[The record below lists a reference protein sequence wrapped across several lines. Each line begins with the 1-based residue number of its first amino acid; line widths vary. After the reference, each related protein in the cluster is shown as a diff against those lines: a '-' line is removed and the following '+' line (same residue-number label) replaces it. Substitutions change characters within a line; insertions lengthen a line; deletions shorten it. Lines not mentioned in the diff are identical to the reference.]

1 MPQKIFQKILL
12 LICVCF
18 LAACGVQE
26 TETITPETH
35 ETPALPDTYSASIEE
50 EKKVQLA
57 IERRKEQTQIR
68 KGDYMMTKNNPRAAL
83 EYYLPI
89 LAKLP
94 DDIVL
99 YQKIAKA
106 YYGLK
111 DWKNAYAYF
120 VRVPIS
126 ELTEEEISDMIL
138 SLFYSENAYD
148 RTTELQKFAFT
159 EHQREYYEIMSSCYF
174 GIETCADKLWNYQW
188 SEPRLLELQKIVKD
202 SYKVTPDQQYRN
214 LLIAQK
220 LYEQKMF
227 RIVGMITSEILANNP
242 NYHEA
247 KKMRAFSLY
256 ELGKYADARDLMLS
270 YFQDNSDDIEVI
282 IRLGETYTFLWDYKT
297 ANLYLNNAIM
307 AGYTPKTIL
316 ERRLAYN
323 YAKLGDTE
331 WMTKVLSY
339 LLQEEN
345 VTEDDFAVAISLAI
359 EKNDYNRAYSWA
371 YAGIKKFPNSK
382 ILAPLYIQSLRLAN
396 KKTDA
401 LVYISGLSENMLNLP
416 MVQLEKWI
424 LLFSQENFEDSE
436 KIFDELIA
444 YDENADFAIEA
455 QEYKDKITEIKK
467 QKEAEA
473 AALSGA
479 LLSGSTLSG
488 EIIQTEATSTNFS
501 KNFWDD

>member
-1 MPQKIFQKILL
+1 MKTKFLQKFLWIPLLL
-12 LICVCF
+12 LIASC
-18 LAACGVQE
+18 AQE
-26 TETITPETH
+26 KEIITPETH
-35 ETPALPDTYSASIEE
+35 TTPELPQTYDASIEE

-68 KGDYMMTKNNPRAAL
+68 KGDYMMTKNNPRAAI
-83 EYYLPI
+83 EFYLP
-89 LAKLP
+89 LLTKLP

-99 YQKIAKA
+99 YKKIAKA
-106 YYGLK
+106 YFGLK

-126 ELTEEEISDMIL
+126 ELSEEEISEMIL
-138 SLFYSENAYD
+138 SLFYSEHSYD
-148 RTTELQKFAFT
+148 RGVELQKFAFT
-159 EHQREYYEIMSSCYF
+159 DHQREYYEIMNFCYY
-174 GIETCADKLWNYQW
+174 GIETCADKLWNYAW
-188 SEPRLLELQKIVKD
+188 DEPKLLELQKIVKD

-256 ELGKYADARDLMLS
+256 ELGKYSDSVELMLS
-270 YFQDNSDDIEVI
+270 YFEDNSDDMEVI
-282 IRLGETYTFLWDYKT
+282 IRLGEAYTFLEDYKT

-307 AGYTPKTIL
+307 AGYSPKTIL

-323 YAKLGDTE
+323 YAKLSDTE
-331 WMTKVLSY
+331 GMTKVLSY

-345 VTEDDFAVAISLAI
+345 VTEDDFAVAISLAV
-359 EKNDYNRAYSWA
+359 EKSEFQRAYSWA

-382 ILAPLYIQSLRLAN
+382 ILAPLYIQSLRLAG

-401 LVYISGLSENMLNLP
+401 LVYVSGLSEAMLNLP
-416 MVQLEKWI
+416 MIQLEKWI

-444 YDENADFAIEA
+444 YDDNADFAMEA
-455 QEYKDKITEIKK
+455 AEYKEKIQEIKK

-473 AALSGA
+473 ALLSGA
-479 LLSGSTLSG
+479 TVSGETLSG
-488 EIIQTEATSTNFS
+488 TRVSTPTTTQNISTNF
-501 KNFWDD
+501 WDE